1 MWLQGCPACLCSA
14 SLLAM
19 LFLCFL
25 VQLQACLQCVPG
37 CAISLATALPAH
49 VVVLACRLLRLFLL
63 VVQRS
68 PACRLPT
75 RFNAPSMK
83 PRLPRAGFLGI
94 FLPNKYPPLDHQ
106 QQSRQADRNFKA
118 SGNCPAVSKSLIL
131 ISATTVL
138 TSQLKRPLT
147 APLYLPTVLSSKRF
161 LLS

>member
-1 MWLQGCPACLCSA
+1 M
-14 SLLAM
+14 
-19 LFLCFL
+19 
-25 VQLQACLQCVPG
+25 QLQACLQCVPG
-37 CAISLATALPAH
+37 CATSLATVLSAH
-49 VVVLACRLLRLFLL
+49 VVVLACRLLRLCLL
-63 VVQRS
+63 VVPFCSFFIALVLACCALVQRS

-94 FLPNKYPPLDHQ
+94 LLPNKYPPLDHQ

>member
-1 MWLQGCPACLCSA
+1 M
-14 SLLAM
+14 
-19 LFLCFL
+19 
-25 VQLQACLQCVPG
+25 QLQACLQCVPG
-37 CAISLATALPAH
+37 CATSLATVLSAH
-49 VVVLACRLLRLFLL
+49 VVVLACRLLLMSLL
-63 VVQRS
+63 VVQFCLFLIARS

-131 ISATTVL
+131 ISATTAL

-147 APLYLPTVLSSKRF
+147 APLYQPTVLSSKRF